1 MAYPVRMMLMYLS
14 LILIFLGSALSF
26 SHTSRE
32 PKGPSTVAA
41 PATATSHCGR
51 RSISCASAV
60 TSNDVAADA
69 VESSSIPG
77 LMSEKDFAYRSAV
90 HSTLNNLR
98 HQLPRTLTVPIKA
111 DEAKQTYAKDC
122 ALIGPKGEVL
132 GSDREEILS
141 MSQTISTTIG
151 TARRAGQFLA
161 AATSGAGE
169 NGDEG
174 LNMDLVDCELTLDS
188 SLSVL
193 HVKWTTALPVS
204 VTGALPDSSG
214 ARRRSRREDREDGSR
229 STRSSRTS
237 SSSSSR
243 RHSKIVGSS
252 VFTFNTDGLIS
263 KHQIL
268 HVEIDGRSVDAIGPR
283 LASLRETVRGVTE
296 RSPWVLE
303 AAEAAAPLLTNLAE
317 LASAAN
323 GGRQRQNGQ
332 EERDSDGGSKKK
344 QKGEIP
350 VLVAD
355 IPPPQQT
362 NGTIWKTSSSWKV
375 DDVAPQNV
383 TDSFDYQYPLPGGKR
398 WKSYELA
405 HGHLQSFVKTTIPY
419 LAAEIDPAIF
429 PIPNGKSFRDFFAS
443 DVELKAFDGTTLV
456 SGSGRVADLYRA
468 ASGLRQNAGLS
479 SDPEDAWRIAEISV
493 DWMNLIATVW
503 WLSTVQ
509 IRVEGTDVF
518 YLNKNGEIRDIIQKE
533 LIVGGNKIIDAVWIQ
548 SIISAVESSRGGAGG
563 EILGDVLKRISRG
576 RAGSRSTGQADPA
589 LKKNAQQVPPDLD
602 ITAAAAI
609 YNIMRTLHSEL
620 PSLVDATAPA
630 LTPAKQFLSE
640 EVELRGLLDETLARG
655 TKAYGQAL
663 TASIGSLR
671 TALRTGS
678 VRSVKDVVPRIELLS
693 NGSIQVD
700 VKLALRIEGPS
711 LLPSL
716 SPRQRGPN
724 NDEQG
729 QSPLGFPFELELI
742 SVYKVDRR
750 GKIVEHRIVENKIN
764 GRKSPA
770 DVVSNWIK
778 GGGEISSPEKAVQ
791 SFVDAVKWAR
801 KLSGNVDN

>member
-1 MAYPVRMMLMYLS
+1 MANPARMMLVYLS
-14 LILIFLGSALSF
+14 LILIFMGSALSF
-26 SHTSRE
+26 SHVSRE
-32 PKGPSTVAA
+32 RQWPSTVAA
-41 PATATSHCGR
+41 PTPATSHCGR
-51 RSISCASAV
+51 RRILCASTRTSTV

-69 VESSSIPG
+69 VESFSIPG
-77 LMSEKDFAYRSAV
+77 LMSEKEFAYRSAV
-90 HSTLNNLR
+90 HSTLNNLW

-132 GSDREEILS
+132 GSDREEI
-141 MSQTISTTIG
+141 MSVSQAIATTIG

-161 AATSGAGE
+161 AATSGAVA
-169 NGDEG
+169 GDDG

-193 HVKWTTALPVS
+193 HVKWTTTLPVS

-214 ARRRSRREDREDGSR
+214 TRGRSRREDRENGNR
-229 STRSSRTS
+229 STRSSRS

-243 RHSKIVGSS
+243 APSKIVGSS
-252 VFTFNTDGLIS
+252 VFTFNVDGLIS
-263 KHQIL
+263 KHLVL

-283 LASLRETVRGVTE
+283 LASLRETVRSVTE

-323 GGRQRQNGQ
+323 GSRQRQNGQ
-332 EERDSDGGSKKK
+332 EEQDSEEGSKKK
-344 QKGEIP
+344 QTGDIS

-355 IPPPQQT
+355 IPSPQQT
-362 NGTIWKTSSSWKV
+362 NETMWKTSSSWKV
-375 DDVAPQNV
+375 DDFAQNS
-383 TDSFDYQYPLPGGKR
+383 TDSFDYQYPLPGGKE
-398 WKSYELA
+398 WKSYEVA
-405 HGHLQSFVKTTIPY
+405 HGHLLSFVKTTIPY

-443 DVELKAFDGTTLV
+443 DVKLKAFDGTTLV

-479 SDPEDAWRIAEISV
+479 SDPEDAWRITDISV
-493 DWMNLIATVW
+493 DWRNVTATVT

-509 IRVEGTDVF
+509 VRVEGTDVF
-518 YLNKNGEIRDIIQKE
+518 YLDQNGEIAEIVQRE
-533 LIVGGNKIIDAVWIQ
+533 LTVGGNKIIDAVWIQ

-576 RAGSRSTGQADPA
+576 RAGSRSTGQVDLA
-589 LKKNAQQVPPDLD
+589 LKKNIQQVPPDLD
-602 ITAAAAI
+602 VTAAATI
-609 YNIMRTLHSEL
+609 YNIMRTLHAEL

-655 TKAYGQAL
+655 TKAYAQAL

-678 VRSVKDVVPRIELLS
+678 VRLVKDVVPRIELLP
-693 NGSIQVD
+693 NGSIQAD
-700 VKLALRIEGPS
+700 VKFTLRIEAPS

-716 SPRQRGPN
+716 SPRQGGPN
-724 NDEQG
+724 KDEQG
-729 QSPLGFPFELELI
+729 QSPLGFPLELELI
-742 SVYKVDRR
+742 SVYKVDRK
-750 GKIVEHRIVENKIN
+750 GKIIEHQIVENKIN
-764 GRKSPA
+764 GRNA
-770 DVVSNWIK
+770 DVVTNWIK
-778 GGGEISSPEKAVQ
+778 GGGEISSPERAVQ

-801 KLSGNVDN
+801 TLSGNVDK

>member
-1 MAYPVRMMLMYLS
+1 MTYPAHAMLTHLA
-14 LILIFLGSALSF
+14 LILILVGSALCF

-32 PKGPSTVAA
+32 PKQPSAVAA
-41 PATATSHCGR
+41 PTSATSHCGR
-51 RSISCASAV
+51 RSILCASAV

-69 VESSSIPG
+69 VEASSIPG

-132 GSDREEILS
+132 GSDREEI
-141 MSQTISTTIG
+141 MSVSQAIATTIG

-161 AATSGAGE
+161 AATSGAVE
-169 NGDEG
+169 NAGDQG
-174 LNMDLVDCELTLDS
+174 LDMDLVDCELTLDS

-193 HVKWTTALPVS
+193 HVKWTTTLPVS
-204 VTGALPDSSG
+204 VTGALPDSS
-214 ARRRSRREDREDGSR
+214 ATRRRSRREDP
-229 STRSSRTS
+229 
-237 SSSSSR
+237 SSSR

-252 VFTFNTDGLIS
+252 VFTFNADGLIS

-283 LASLRETVRGVTE
+283 LASLRETVRSVTE

-323 GGRQRQNGQ
+323 GSRQRQNVQ

-362 NGTIWKTSSSWKV
+362 NETIWKTSSSWKV
-375 DDVAPQNV
+375 NDVAPQNV
-383 TDSFDYQYPLPGGKR
+383 TDSFDYQYPLPGGKE
-398 WKSYELA
+398 WKPYELA

-479 SDPEDAWRIAEISV
+479 SDPADAWRIADISV
-493 DWMNLIATVW
+493 DWGNLTATVR

-518 YLNKNGEIRDIIQKE
+518 YLN
-533 LIVGGNKIIDAVWIQ
+533 
-548 SIISAVESSRGGAGG
+548 
-563 EILGDVLKRISRG
+563 
-576 RAGSRSTGQADPA
+576 
-589 LKKNAQQVPPDLD
+589 
-602 ITAAAAI
+602 
-609 YNIMRTLHSEL
+609 
-620 PSLVDATAPA
+620 
-630 LTPAKQFLSE
+630 
-640 EVELRGLLDETLARG
+640 
-655 TKAYGQAL
+655 
-663 TASIGSLR
+663 
-671 TALRTGS
+671 
-678 VRSVKDVVPRIELLS
+678 
-693 NGSIQVD
+693 
-700 VKLALRIEGPS
+700 
-711 LLPSL
+711 
-716 SPRQRGPN
+716 
-724 NDEQG
+724 
-729 QSPLGFPFELELI
+729 
-742 SVYKVDRR
+742 
-750 GKIVEHRIVENKIN
+750 
-764 GRKSPA
+764 
-770 DVVSNWIK
+770 
-778 GGGEISSPEKAVQ
+778 
-791 SFVDAVKWAR
+791 
-801 KLSGNVDN
+801 